1 MSAAIKKHM
10 SPIWAPGIFEGKV
23 VLCTGGA
30 GSICSTQVAALILL
44 GANASIIGRRKDV
57 TEAKAAELQTLRS
70 GSKVLGIS
78 TDVRDYSALVTTVK
92 RTVEELG
99 RLDYVICGAAG
110 NFLATVDNLSVNAF
124 KSVIDIDVL
133 GSYNTVKASLEE
145 LKKTRGKII
154 FVSATLHYTGSPFQ
168 AHVSAAKAAID
179 ALSRV
184 LCVELGPYGITSNCI
199 APGPIAGTEGMA
211 RLSRPEVASGA
222 ERAIPIQR
230 LGHVHEIAD
239 ATIYLLS
246 PAGDYVSG
254 DVIVVDGG
262 AWHRQGASAF
272 PYPESVTRKGVV
284 EGVKGAK
291 KAKDSKL

>member
-1 MSAAIKKHM
+1 
-10 SPIWAPGIFEGKV
+10 
-23 VLCTGGA
+23 
-30 GSICSTQVAALILL
+30 
-44 GANASIIGRRKDV
+44 
-57 TEAKAAELQTLRS
+57 
-70 GSKVLGIS
+70 
-78 TDVRDYSALVTTVK
+78 
-92 RTVEELG
+92 
-99 RLDYVICGAAG
+99 
-110 NFLATVDNLSVNAF
+110 
-124 KSVIDIDVL
+124 
-133 GSYNTVKASLEE
+133 
-145 LKKTRGKII
+145 
-154 FVSATLHYTGSPFQ
+154 
-168 AHVSAAKAAID
+168 
-179 ALSRV
+179 
-184 LCVELGPYGITSNCI
+184 LGPYGITSNCI